1 MGMGLSNFPVAQ
13 TVKNP
18 PEVQETWVRSLGR
31 EDPLEEDVATHASI
45 LAWRVPG
52 TEEPGELQSMGS
64 KRVGHNSATSTST
77 SATSRPQLKKVALP
91 YRCGQDRT
99 DAIATCRFL
108 VHVLWAAAWL
118 PEAFSAAEKAACSC
132 SKVTRDPSLGTVKSP
147 TAAHQLVCS
156 SGF

>member
-1 MGMGLSNFPVAQ
+1 MLMTLSF
-13 TVKNP
+13 
-18 PEVQETWVRSLGR
+18 LGALFGFR
-31 EDPLEEDVATHASI
+31 EGNSTQLPT

-52 TEEPGELQSMGS
+52 TEEPGGLQSMGS
-64 KRVGHNSATSTST
+64 KRVGYNSATSTST

-132 SKVTRDPSLGTVKSP
+132 SKVTRDPGLGTVKSP